1 MARARST
8 TNKSPDTPTDAHAKK
23 QLERHVELGELGDLA
38 DIIKFPGTPRY
49 VVTYMNSQ
57 KGGPIQSATIVTV
70 TNQSP
75 RPNVVTVLWFKGL
88 TSNNSPVGLTV
99 TSIPPDFTLD
109 FASRNIPFTLTA
121 VNAVCN
127 PELVFDEGRAIVGS
141 RQPEI
146 AVSSR
151 VYYTAGRNDTELLAI
166 TDSKVVRFDQGNEGD

>member
-1 MARARST
+1 MARART
-8 TNKSPDTPTDAHAKK
+8 TNKSPDVSTDARAKK
-23 QLERHVELGELGDLA
+23 ELERHVELGELGDLA
-38 DIIKFPGTPRY
+38 EIVKFPGTPRY

-57 KGGPIQSATIVTV
+57 KGGRIQSATIVTV

-99 TSIPPDFTLD
+99 MAIPPDFTLD
-109 FASRNIPFTLTA
+109 FASRNIPFELTA

-151 VYYTAGRNDTELLAI
+151 VYYTTGANDTNLLAI
-166 TDSKVVRFDQGNEGD
+166 TDSKVVRFDQGNAGD

>member
-8 TNKSPDTPTDAHAKK
+8 TKVPDVPTDANAKK
-23 QLERHVELGELGDLA
+23 QLDRHVELGELGDLA
-38 DIIKFPGTPRY
+38 DIVKFPGTPRY

-57 KGGPIQSATIVTV
+57 KGGRIQSATIVTV

-88 TSNNSPVGLTV
+88 TSNNSPVGMTV
-99 TSIPPDFTLD
+99 MAIPPDFSVD
-109 FASRNIPFTLTA
+109 FASRNIPSELTV
-121 VNAVCN
+121 VNSVCN

-141 RQPEI
+141 RQREI

-151 VYYTAGRNDTELLAI
+151 VYYTAGARDTELLAI
-166 TDSKVVRFDQGNEGD
+166 TDSKVVRFDQGNRGD

>member
-1 MARARST
+1 MAAART
-8 TNKSPDTPTDAHAKK
+8 TKKTPDAPTDAHAKK
-23 QLERHVELGELGDLA
+23 QLQRHIELGELEDLA

-57 KGGPIQSATIVTV
+57 KGGRIQSATIVTV

-99 TSIPPDFTLD
+99 TAIPPDFTLD
-109 FASRNIPFTLTA
+109 FASRNIPSELTA

-151 VYYTAGRNDTELLAI
+151 VYYTAGRNDADLLAI
-166 TDSKVVRFDQGNEGD
+166 TDSKVVRFDQGNAGD

>member
-8 TNKSPDTPTDAHAKK
+8 TTKSPDVPTDANAKK
-23 QLERHVELGELGDLA
+23 ELDRHVELGDLGDLA
-38 DIIKFPGTPRY
+38 DVIKFPGTPRY

-57 KGGPIQSATIVTV
+57 KGGRIQSATIVTV

-75 RPNVVTVLWFKGL
+75 RPNIVTVLWFKGL
-88 TSNNSPVGLTV
+88 TSNNSPVGMTV

-109 FASRNIPFTLTA
+109 FASRNIPSELTV

-151 VYYTAGRNDTELLAI
+151 VYYTAGRNDADLLAI
-166 TDSKVVRFDQGNEGD
+166 TDSKVVRFDQGNAGD

>member
-8 TNKSPDTPTDAHAKK
+8 AKSPDTPTEAHAKK
-23 QLERHVELGELGDLA
+23 QLERHVQLGELEDLA
-38 DIIKFPGTPRY
+38 DIVKFPGTPRY

-57 KGGPIQSATIVTV
+57 KGGTIQSATIVTV

-109 FASRNIPFTLTA
+109 FASRNIPFQLTA

-151 VYYTAGRNDTELLAI
+151 VYYTSGRADTQLLAI
-166 TDSKVVRFDQGNEGD
+166 TDSKVVRFGQGNEGD

>member
-1 MARARST
+1 MAAART
-8 TNKSPDTPTDAHAKK
+8 TKKTPDAPTDALAKK
-23 QLERHVELGELGDLA
+23 QLQRHIEAGELGDLA

-57 KGGPIQSATIVTV
+57 KGGRIQSATIVSV

-99 TSIPPDFTLD
+99 MAIPPDFTLD
-109 FASRNIPFTLTA
+109 FASRSIPFELTA

-151 VYYTAGRNDTELLAI
+151 VYYTAGRTDAELLAI
-166 TDSKVVRFDQGNEGD
+166 TDSKVVRFDQGNAGD

>member
-1 MARARST
+1 MARARAT
-8 TNKSPDTPTDAHAKK
+8 KSPDVSTDARAKK
-23 QLERHVELGELGDLA
+23 ELERHVELGELGDLA
-38 DIIKFPGTPRY
+38 DIVKFPGTPRY

-57 KGGPIQSATIVTV
+57 KGGRIQSATIVTV

-88 TSNNSPVGLTV
+88 TSNNSPDGLTV
-99 TSIPPDFTLD
+99 TAIPPDFTLD
-109 FASRNIPFTLTA
+109 FASRNIPFELTA

-151 VYYTAGRNDTELLAI
+151 VYYTAGANDANLLAI
-166 TDSKVVRFDQGNEGD
+166 TDSKVVRFDQGNAGD

>member
-1 MARARST
+1 MARARSAS
-8 TNKSPDTPTDAHAKK
+8 KSPDTPTDASAKK
-23 QLERHVELGELGDLA
+23 QLQRHIELGELEDLA
-38 DIIKFPGTPRY
+38 EIVKFPGTPRY

-57 KGGPIQSATIVTV
+57 KGGRIQSATIVTV

-109 FASRNIPFTLTA
+109 FASRNIPFELTA
-121 VNAVCN
+121 VNAVCS

-151 VYYTAGRNDTELLAI
+151 VYYTTGANDANLLAI
-166 TDSKVVRFDQGNEGD
+166 TDSKVVRYDQGNAGD

>member
-8 TNKSPDTPTDAHAKK
+8 NKSPDVSTDARAKK
-23 QLERHVELGELGDLA
+23 ELERHVELGELGDLA
-38 DIIKFPGTPRY
+38 DIVKFPGTPRY

-57 KGGPIQSATIVTV
+57 KGGRIQSATIVTV

-88 TSNNSPVGLTV
+88 TSSNSPVGLTV
-99 TSIPPDFTLD
+99 MAIPPDFTLD
-109 FASRNIPFTLTA
+109 FASRNIPFELTA

-151 VYYTAGRNDTELLAI
+151 VYYTTGANDANLLAI
-166 TDSKVVRFDQGNEGD
+166 TDSKVVRFDQGNAGD

>member
-1 MARARST
+1 MAAART
-8 TNKSPDTPTDAHAKK
+8 TKKTPDAPTDANAKK
-23 QLERHVELGELGDLA
+23 ELQRHMELGELADLA
-38 DIIKFPGTPRY
+38 DIVKFPGTPRY

-57 KGGPIQSATIVTV
+57 KGGRIQSATIVTV

-88 TSNNSPVGLTV
+88 TSNNSPVGITV

-109 FASRNIPFTLTA
+109 FASRNIPSELTV

-151 VYYTAGRNDTELLAI
+151 VYYTAGARDTELLGI
-166 TDSKVVRFDQGNEGD
+166 TDSKVVRFDQGNAGD

>member
-8 TNKSPDTPTDAHAKK
+8 NKSPDVSTDARAKK
-23 QLERHVELGELGDLA
+23 QLERHVQLGELEDLA
-38 DIIKFPGTPRY
+38 EIIKFPGTPRY

-57 KGGPIQSATIVTV
+57 KGGRIQSATIVTV

-99 TSIPPDFTLD
+99 MAIPPDFTLD
-109 FASRNIPFTLTA
+109 FASRSIPFELTA

-146 AVSSR
+146 AVSGR
-151 VYYTAGRNDTELLAI
+151 VYYTTGANDTNLLAI
-166 TDSKVVRFDQGNEGD
+166 TDSKVVRFDQGNAGD

>member
-8 TNKSPDTPTDAHAKK
+8 NKSPDVSTDARAKK
-23 QLERHVELGELGDLA
+23 ELERHVELGELGDLA
-38 DIIKFPGTPRY
+38 EIVKFPGTPRY

-57 KGGPIQSATIVTV
+57 KGGRIQSATIVTV

-99 TSIPPDFTLD
+99 MAIPPDFTID
-109 FASRNIPFTLTA
+109 FASRNIPFELTA

-141 RQPEI
+141 RQAEI

-151 VYYTAGRNDTELLAI
+151 VYYTTGANDANLLAI
-166 TDSKVVRFDQGNEGD
+166 TDSKVVRFDQGNAGD